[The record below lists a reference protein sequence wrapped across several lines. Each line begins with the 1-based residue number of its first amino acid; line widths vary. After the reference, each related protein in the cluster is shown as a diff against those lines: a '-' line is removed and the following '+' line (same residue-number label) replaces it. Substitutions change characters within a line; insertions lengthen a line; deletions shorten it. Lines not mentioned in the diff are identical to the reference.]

1 MFDRIRPYR
10 DDEIPA
16 AMERMASDKFLPTVC
31 SYLFPDKTL
40 EEVAAELRSCRTVR
54 DFQSSFGYD
63 VVWAIVLKTIDKL
76 TVSGLEE
83 LPDDRKYLFVAN
95 HRDIVL
101 DAAIL
106 QDLLMNIGRDT
117 TEITF
122 GANLM
127 EGQFVI
133 DFGKSNK
140 MFRVERPDTV
150 ASPREFL
157 EKSMELS
164 SYIRYCILEKGESV
178 WIAQRNGRTKDGHD
192 MTDPGIIKMFGM
204 AGDIAELN
212 IVPITVSYEWEP
224 CDSLKAA
231 ELAARRSGGTYVKK
245 PGEDLNSILTGLT
258 QPKGRVHFEVGK
270 PLSEKDFAPLRSLPR
285 NAFHRE
291 VAALIDRKVHAA
303 YRLWPNNYVAASLMG
318 ATVPDGSYSEAEK
331 EAFLAH
337 IGKCAESLRQ
347 DMISMYAA
355 PYFDK
360 K

>member
-40 EEVAAELRSCRTVR
+40 EEVAAGLRSCRTVR

-76 TVSGLEE
+76 TISGLEE

-150 ASPREFL
+150 ASPRDG
-157 EKSMELS
+157 LS
-164 SYIRYCILEKGESV
+164 VY
-178 WIAQRNGRTKDGHD
+178 
-192 MTDPGIIKMFGM
+192 GM
-204 AGDIAELN
+204 RS
-212 IVPITVSYEWEP
+212 T
-224 CDSLKAA
+224 
-231 ELAARRSGGTYVKK
+231 ARR
-245 PGEDLNSILTGLT
+245 IRRFRLT
-258 QPKGRVHFEVGK
+258 
-270 PLSEKDFAPLRSLPR
+270 LSRLVSLRSLHPR
-285 NAFHRE
+285 SCLRAPTWVMLRLRAMCVRTPPVPTSSRWPFWTMTRVRCGSSRG
-291 VAALIDRKVHAA
+291 VA
-303 YRLWPNNYVAASLMG
+303 
-318 ATVPDGSYSEAEK
+318 
-331 EAFLAH
+331 
-337 IGKCAESLRQ
+337 
-347 DMISMYAA
+347 
-355 PYFDK
+355 
-360 K
+360 